1 MLDILKNKAVFTSI
15 ILACVPLT
23 AISNK
28 ALTSIVTAIILFF
41 SANLTSFALCYL
53 KKFLS
58 SKALHF
64 ARFIIS
70 AGVVGIFTPLLSII
84 ANAQIDEA
92 GIYISLI
99 TISTALLLSQDTDNI
114 NTTKEGFFNTLII
127 SSAASLL
134 IIVCGFL
141 RELLG
146 FGSLFGFDLY
156 TKFIS
161 PIGFLTSSAGGLFT
175 LAVLCAV
182 YALIIGKDAK

>member
-1 MLDILKNKAVFTSI
+1 M
-15 ILACVPLT
+15 
-23 AISNK
+23 
-28 ALTSIVTAIILFF
+28 
-41 SANLTSFALCYL
+41 
-53 KKFLS
+53 S